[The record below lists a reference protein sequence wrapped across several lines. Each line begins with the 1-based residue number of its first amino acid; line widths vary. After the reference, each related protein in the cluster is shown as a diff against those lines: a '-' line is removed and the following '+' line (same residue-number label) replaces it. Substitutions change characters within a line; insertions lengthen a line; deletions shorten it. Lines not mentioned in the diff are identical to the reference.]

1 MMMKKAAL
9 LFLSLILLLSLCACG
24 EAPSSE
30 QQPEEKPETDTT
42 DTADTEIATDAVAV
56 VNGRKVTQDD
66 SSYFVQSYADYLTDT
81 VGEIEDWNADNGEG
95 KTYGEQA
102 KESALEWF
110 VYAGALTQQ
119 ASRLNLELTE
129 EDRSVLEEEW
139 QDFLNNF
146 ESEEAAQAALEAS
159 GCSEELYRYILE
171 IQYLNELVFDQMYG
185 ENGQNLSDE
194 DCATLTEGE
203 GYIMAKH
210 ILVLTTATDED
221 GNSTELPEEEKA
233 EKLEIMKE
241 IKARLDESPE
251 EEKEALFD
259 ELMNEYSEDTGLASY
274 PGGYLFQE
282 GDMVTE
288 FYDAAVALEEGDI
301 SDIVQTVYGYH
312 LIRRIAVDY
321 DVIPSA
327 YSAYAAYGY
336 DYLTLRFLCA
346 DEAFAES
353 TDRWM
358 ERVEVETTDL
368 FESLSVQDLVAVG

>member
-1 MMMKKAAL
+1 MMKKAAL

-30 QQPEEKPETDTT
+30 QLEEKTETDTT
-42 DTADTEIATDAVAV
+42 DTADTEIATDTVAV
-56 VNGRKVTQDD
+56 VNGREVNQDEFA
-66 SSYFVQSYADYLTDT
+66 YFVQYYADYLKDT

-95 KTYGEQA
+95 KTYSDQA

-110 VYAGALTQQ
+110 VYAAALNQQ
-119 ASRLNLELTE
+119 AARLNLELTE
-129 EDRSVLEEEW
+129 EDRGVLEEEW
-139 QDFLNNF
+139 KDFLNNF
-146 ESEEAAQAALEAS
+146 ENKEAAQEALEAS

-171 IQYLNELVFDQMYG
+171 IQYLNELVFDKMYG

-194 DCATLTEGE
+194 DCSTLTEGK

-210 ILVLTTATDED
+210 ILILTTVTDND
-221 GNSTELPEEEKA
+221 GNRKKLPDEEKA
-233 EKLEIMKE
+233 EKLAVMEE
-241 IKARLDESPE
+241 IKARLDASPE
-251 EEKEALFD
+251 EEKGVLFD
-259 ELMNEYSEDTGLASY
+259 ELMNEYSEDTGLASA

-282 GDMVTE
+282 GDMVPE
-288 FYDAAVALEEGDI
+288 FYDAAVALEEGGI
-301 SDIVQTVYGYH
+301 SDIVETEYGYH

-327 YSAYAAYGY
+327 YSAYAASGY

-346 DEAFAES
+346 DEAFAKS

-358 ERVEVETTDL
+358 ERVEVETMDL
-368 FESLSVQDLVAVG
+368 FESLSVQDLAAVG